1 MFPAVLTSRDQ
12 SKDKEKLQNYAKI
25 TNYAILTRQVKVQY
39 EKKPIL
45 NLKIMQIVGFEQL
58 QNLLRFSLC
67 NNFLTGKKLWW
78 KPSKWL
84 SMIVVMCFVLTY
96 I

>member
-1 MFPAVLTSRDQ
+1 
-12 SKDKEKLQNYAKI
+12 
-25 TNYAILTRQVKVQY
+25 
-39 EKKPIL
+39 
-45 NLKIMQIVGFEQL
+45 MQIVGFEQL